1 MYSDEDEEE
10 EEEIV
15 SHFDKSGSIGQAP
28 LRQDEEED
36 LQRYDSESE
45 CSGF

>member
-1 MYSDEDEEE
+1 MYSGEDEGE

-28 LRQDEEED
+28 L
-36 LQRYDSESE
+36 
-45 CSGF
+45 

>member
-1 MYSDEDEEE
+1 MYSGEDEEE

-28 LRQDEEED
+28 LW
-36 LQRYDSESE
+36 
-45 CSGF
+45 